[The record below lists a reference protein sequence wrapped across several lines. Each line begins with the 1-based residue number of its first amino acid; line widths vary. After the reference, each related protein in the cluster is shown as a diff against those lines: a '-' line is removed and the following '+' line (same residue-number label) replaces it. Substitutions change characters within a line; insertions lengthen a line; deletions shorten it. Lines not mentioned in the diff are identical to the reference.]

1 MKIHTKKILLND
13 TTATHRVLAMRE
25 RESIKINEYYEQEL
39 YEEEYEQ
46 VD

>member
-25 RESIKINEYYEQEL
+25 RERVLKSTSIMNKNYMKKNMNK
-39 YEEEYEQ
+39 
-46 VD
+46 